1 MAIEDILKYENRD
14 QLYKYLIDDF
24 GLFKI
29 EEKYDSEYFGNFYIT
44 LSAEEFLL
52 CYVNDRSFMDIL
64 ISSKVEPSKWF
75 ALSFVKDLID
85 NNMIN
90 ADEKEMD
97 NYTRIEELNKFL
109 KNKFNL
115 INELFNKKNYP
126 ITKMKIDEGL
136 KQQFN
141 LKFPR

>member
-109 KNKFNL
+109 KH
-115 INELFNKKNYP
+115 
-126 ITKMKIDEGL
+126 
-136 KQQFN
+136 
-141 LKFPR
+141 

>member
-1 MAIEDILKYENRD
+1 MEIKSPEKKDYAEMALEECE
-14 QLYKYLIDDF
+14 
-24 GLFKI
+24 LFYYSPANEK
-29 EEKYDSEYFGNFYIT
+29 EE
-44 LSAEEFLL
+44 EEFLL

>member
-14 QLYKYLIDDF
+14 QLYRYLIDDF

>member
-29 EEKYDSEYFGNFYIT
+29 EEKYDSEYFGYIT